1 MYFNQ
6 SDKTRKN
13 TWGGGG
19 INTQGKVKP
28 SQKTGWNHTVGK
40 INIFKGPKFMMK
52 VKGAQSCRLSATP

>member
-28 SQKTGWNHTVGK
+28 SQKKKKKKDG
-40 INIFKGPKFMMK
+40 II
-52 VKGAQSCRLSATP
+52 Q